1 MRSLLDISV
10 VIALLDPD
18 HDFHHRAHTWWASV
32 QAEGWASCPITQ
44 NGVVR
49 VMSNPAY
56 NPRRSLS
63 PASVCTLLRTFI
75 ERTDHEFLPDALS
88 FLDNDRVDTRRVLGP
103 RQVTD
108 VYLLAIAVSQGHR
121 LATFD
126 ESINRGAVP
135 PAAPENLLIL

>member
-32 QAEGWASCPITQ
+32 QTEGWASCPITQ

-49 VMSNPAY
+49 IMSSPAY

-63 PASVCTLLRTFI
+63 PASVCALLRTFI
-75 ERTDHEFLPDALS
+75 KRTDHEFIPEALS
-88 FLDNDRVDTRRVLGP
+88 FLDTDSVDTRRVLGP

-108 VYLLAIAVSQGHR
+108 VYLLALAASRGHR

-126 ESINRGAVP
+126 ESINPDAVP
-135 PAAPENLLIL
+135 AAGPENLLII